1 VKEGEQVMSDVNLSR
16 SVQDCCQDVLRTA
29 LASRDALLFAASARV
44 DEGALRRF
52 CHTLAERLGG
62 QVAELTQLLV
72 AHGCTPVKP
81 DDTGVDRVRGA
92 LVSALQ
98 PAEPRVAES
107 ADEPRPKAKA
117 RAAESADEPRPK
129 AKAGV
134 QGARR
139 TVTRRSPEP

>member
-1 VKEGEQVMSDVNLSR
+1 MSDVNLSR

-44 DEGALRRF
+44 DEGALQRF
-52 CHTLAERLGG
+52 CRTLAERLGG

-98 PAEPRVAES
+98 PPEPPVADS
-107 ADEPRPKAKA
+107 ADEPRPK
-117 RAAESADEPRPK
+117 PK

-134 QGARR
+134 QVARR